1 MRFLEFFFPVNARRQ
16 MAQLGTEIARR
27 CQPAAVE
34 VVGER
39 IGPMS
44 IAEARG
50 YIRARARRVVET
62 EIDELLLTFPAIR
75 TVPRGPLVEET
86 LERIVV
92 WVIAESVKNSPRL
105 AAMRRA
111 A

>member
-1 MRFLEFFFPVNARRQ
+1 MRFLEFLFPVNARRQ

-34 VVGER
+34 VVGEQ

-50 YIRARARRVVET
+50 YIRARARRVVEG
-62 EIDELLLTFPAIR
+62 EIDELLLTAPAIR